1 MAGPL
6 SAIVLA
12 AGKGTRMRSPIP
24 KVLHRF
30 RGEPLVCH
38 PVRAA
43 LAAGASRVVVV
54 VGQLHG
60 PPGLSHGGNDVVAAL
75 RTAFPD
81 AHDALCVAEQAEQL
95 GTGHAVSCGLPALAD
110 RTGPVLV
117 LSGDVPLVRVETL
130 AALARA
136 CAASTAGIALATFE
150 PADAAGYGRIVRDG
164 AGLVVRIVEH
174 RDASPAERAIAECNA
189 GLYAIDA
196 EALRRELPT
205 LGRANAQGE
214 IYLTDLVARL
224 AEQGDVVGMSV
235 DPLQAAG
242 INTPEELAELER
254 RAY

>member
-1 MAGPL
+1 MFRASEPMAGPL

-54 VGQLHG
+54 VG
-60 PPGLSHGGNDVVAAL
+60 HGGNDVVAAL

-95 GTGHAVSCGLPALAD
+95 GTGHAVSCALPALAD

-136 CAASTAGIALATFE
+136 CAQSTAGIALATFE
-150 PADAAGYGRIVRDG
+150 PADATGYGRIVRDG

-224 AEQGDVVGMSV
+224 AEQGEVAGMSV
-235 DPLQAAG
+235 DPLQATG
-242 INTPEELAELER
+242 VNTPEELAELER